1 MVASRQFQKKPA
13 ALTAVELP
21 GGLRMKRRDFL
32 KAAGVAAFGGFSITR
47 ASAQA
52 TAWPNKPVKL
62 ILPYAP
68 GGATDIIGRPWS
80 EKLSQAFGQPFVIEN
95 RGGAGGMIGTE
106 AVSKSAPDGYTF
118 LLTPSAPL
126 NILPNLRQT
135 PYDPLT
141 SFTPVARVGD
151 IISGFVIHPSVGVK
165 TFPEMIDYAKKNPG
179 KLSYGSAGNGTSTH
193 MRVEMLNYRAK
204 IEILH
209 VPYRGSADA
218 LNDLLAGN
226 IQMMNEINPL
236 PHVRA
241 GKLILLNINA
251 GKRSTEWPDIPT
263 LTELGYPNADVPSW
277 YSIQAPAGTPA
288 DIVQKFNAKVTE
300 IAKTE
305 EMQTTMTK
313 LSVDLP
319 IQTPAEMVEFLKND
333 IKANQEVIKAANI
346 RLE

>member
-1 MVASRQFQKKPA
+1 
-13 ALTAVELP
+13 
-21 GGLRMKRRDFL
+21 MKRRDFL
-32 KAAGVAAFGGFSITR
+32 KTAGAVALGGFSISK

-52 TAWPNKPVKL
+52 ASWPNKPVKL

-68 GGATDIIGRPWS
+68 GGATDLIGRPWA
-80 EKLSQAFGQPFVIEN
+80 EKLGQAFGQPFIIEN

-106 AVSKSAPDGYTF
+106 AVSKSPPDGYTY

-126 NILPNLRQT
+126 NILPTLRKV
-135 PYDPLT
+135 PYDPVT

-151 IISGFVIHPSVGVK
+151 LISGFVIHPSVGVK
-165 TFPEMIDYAKKNPG
+165 TFAEMLEYAKKNPG
-179 KLSYGSAGNGTSTH
+179 KLTYGSAGLGTSTH

-204 IEILH
+204 VEILH

-218 LNDLLAGN
+218 LNDLLAGS
-226 IQMMNEINPL
+226 IHMMNEINPL

-251 GKRSTEWPDIPT
+251 PKRSAEWPGIPT
-263 LTELGYPNADVPSW
+263 LTELGYPNSDVPSW

-288 DIVQKFNAKVTE
+288 DIIAKFNAKVVE
-300 IAKTE
+300 LGKGAD
-305 EMQTTMTK
+305 MQATMTK

-319 IQTPAEMVEFLKND
+319 FQTPAEMSVFLKND

-346 RLE
+346 KLE